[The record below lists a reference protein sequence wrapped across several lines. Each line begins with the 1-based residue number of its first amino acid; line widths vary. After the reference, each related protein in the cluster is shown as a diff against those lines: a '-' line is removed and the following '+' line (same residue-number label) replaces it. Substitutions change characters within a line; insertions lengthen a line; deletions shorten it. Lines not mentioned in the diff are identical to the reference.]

1 MCDVLQKSM
10 KNKLSNTSKNSNVK
24 SDFAHF
30 FSNLNSIGLASLLK
44 DEALYDEIPKDDWIA
59 LFEKQFESLKR
70 NNIHYLKPISGI
82 CSGCKKGCS
91 GYTFLDEVSGF
102 YVDFVIEVNE
112 EGTIDFTECVN
123 LINEIALPNKKEQIY
138 INEKGL
144 YNEIDVVP
152 F

>member
-1 MCDVLQKSM
+1 M
-10 KNKLSNTSKNSNVK
+10 NKLFNTSQNSTVK

-44 DEALYDEIPKDDWIA
+44 DDVLYDELPKDDWIA
-59 LFEKQFESLKR
+59 LFEKQFESFKR
-70 NNIHYLKPISGI
+70 NDIHYLKPVAGF

-123 LINEIALPNKKEQIY
+123 LINEITLPNKKEPIY

>member
-1 MCDVLQKSM
+1 
-10 KNKLSNTSKNSNVK
+10 NKLSNTSQNSTVK

-44 DEALYDEIPKDDWIA
+44 DEVLYDELPKDDWIS
-59 LFEKQFESLKR
+59 LFEKQFESFKR
-70 NNIHYLKPISGI
+70 NDIHYLKSIAGV

-91 GYTFLDEVSGF
+91 GYTFLDEVNGF
-102 YVDFVIEVNE
+102 YVDFVIEVNDN
-112 EGTIDFTECVN
+112 GTIDFTECVN
-123 LINEIALPNKKEQIY
+123 LKNEIALPNKKEQIF

-144 YNEIDVVP
+144 YNEIDGVP